1 MLSGVTSGIVEEG
14 ALFGRPNPF
23 YSWAKPYFVAP
34 LEYEE
39 ASNLV
44 ITLGRRVALAWSE
57 EAVAL
62 LFAATDGH
70 AFYIRTLASHV
81 VGKMPARRRVFR
93 VEKEQVEDA
102 LPTWRRAMA
111 ARVREVFETLEV
123 YYPDERTLLDIALES
138 PADLAEI
145 AQEHPT
151 EIEHLLQL
159 GLITE
164 DGSGALSV
172 GELPRLGPRR
182 RAR

>member
-123 YYPDERTLLDIALES
+123 YYPVNAPSWTS
-138 PADLAEI
+138 PWRVLRI
-145 AQEHPT
+145 C
-151 EIEHLLQL
+151 LR
-159 GLITE
+159 
-164 DGSGALSV
+164 
-172 GELPRLGPRR
+172 LPRSTPRR
-182 RAR
+182 SSTSYS